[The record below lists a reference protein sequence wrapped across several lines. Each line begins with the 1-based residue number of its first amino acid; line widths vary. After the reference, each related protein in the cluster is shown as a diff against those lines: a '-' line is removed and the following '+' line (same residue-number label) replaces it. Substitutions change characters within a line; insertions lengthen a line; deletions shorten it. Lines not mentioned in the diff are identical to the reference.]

1 MWNQIYDPFN
11 NIWLSALV
19 AALPILFFILAMT
32 VLKLKGYVAALLS
45 IVIASLVAIFAYDM
59 PALRLIGSSVH
70 GVLTGIYP
78 VATIVIGAIFL
89 YKLSVHTGKFEI
101 IKSSITSISDDKRIQ
116 VLLIAYC
123 FGAFLEGAAGFGAPV
138 AITAVILVG
147 LGFDAVKAAGL
158 CLVANIAGGSFGAMG
173 IPVTTPAT
181 LTNLDG
187 LVVASKTAV
196 IIPVISFFVAF
207 LLVYLIDGFKGIK
220 ETLPAILVCGG
231 TFAIVQYIVLVTLGA
246 VLVDIISAIASLVAL
261 AVFMRFWKPSTSG
274 NKQEST
280 QNTKEVFVAWLPFI
294 LLTVIVI
301 LFSYIKNSPKL
312 TLVIKGIHE
321 QIMKVPPVVNEPST
335 IQAVFSLPLIS
346 TTSAIFV
353 AALLT
358 IFIYK
363 ISMKTIGICFKET
376 LQELFIPIVT
386 ICSVLAFAYIC
397 NYSGISSTLG
407 LAFASTGKLFPLFS
421 PILGWIGVFLT
432 GSVVNSGSLFAPLQT
447 ITATQLAIDPSAMV
461 ASNVMGGDMAKM
473 ISPQS
478 VAVASAAVGL
488 AGKEGKI
495 FKYTIKISVILL
507 IIVGILNLI
516 IN

>member
-1 MWNQIYDPFN
+1 
-11 NIWLSALV
+11 
-19 AALPILFFILAMT
+19 MT
-32 VLKLKGYVAALLS
+32 VLKMKGYVAALLS
-45 IVIASLVAIFAYDM
+45 IVAAVLVAIFAYDM
-59 PALRLIGSSVH
+59 PPLRLIGSSIH
-70 GVLTGIYP
+70 GVFTGIYP
-78 VATIVIGAIFL
+78 VAAIVVGAIFL
-89 YKLSVHTGKFEI
+89 YKLSVHSGKFEI

-123 FGAFLEGAAGFGAPV
+123 FGTFLEGAAGFGAPV

-147 LGFDAVKAAGL
+147 LGFDPVKAAGL

-173 IPVTTPAT
+173 IPVTTPAA
-181 LTNLDG
+181 LTGLDP
-187 LVVASKTAV
+187 LQVASQTAY
-196 IIPVISFFVAF
+196 IIPFITFFVAF
-207 LLVYLIDGFKGIK
+207 LLVFLMDGFKGIR

-231 TFAIVQYIVLVTLGA
+231 TFAIVQFLILITLGA
-246 VLVDIISAIASLVAL
+246 VLVDILSSIAALFAL
-261 AVFMRFWKPSTSG
+261 AVFMRFWKPSER
-274 NKQEST
+274 KST
-280 QNTKEVFVAWLPFI
+280 DGVFLAWLPFI

-301 LFSYIKNSPKL
+301 AFSYIKNSPTL
-312 TLVIKGIHE
+312 TFAINGIHE
-321 QIMKVPPVVNEPST
+321 RVIKQPPVVTEPT
-335 IQAVFSLPLIS
+335 AIQAIFKIPLVS
-346 TTSAIFV
+346 TTSAIVV

-363 ISMKTIGICFKET
+363 ISWGTISRSIKET
-376 LQELFIPIVT
+376 LLELAIPIVT

-407 LAFASTGKLFPLFS
+407 LAFASTGQLFPLFS
-421 PILGWIGVFLT
+421 PLLGWIGVFLT

-488 AGKEGKI
+488 VGKENEV

>member
-147 LGFDAVKAAGL
+147 LGFDSIKAAGL

-187 LVVASKTAV
+187 LVVASKTAI
-196 IIPVISFFVAF
+196 IIPFISFFVAF

-294 LLTVIVI
+294 LLTLIVI

-312 TLVIKGIHE
+312 TLVIQGIHE
-321 QIMKVPPVVNEPST
+321 QIMKVPPVVSEPST

-488 AGKEGKI
+488 AGKEGQI

>member
-147 LGFDAVKAAGL
+147 LGFDSIKAAGL

-187 LVVASKTAV
+187 LVVASKTAI
-196 IIPVISFFVAF
+196 IIPFISFFVAF

-274 NKQEST
+274 NKQQST

-294 LLTVIVI
+294 LLTLIVI

-312 TLVIKGIHE
+312 TLVIQGIHE
-321 QIMKVPPVVNEPST
+321 QIMKVPPVVSEPST

-488 AGKEGKI
+488 AGKEGQI